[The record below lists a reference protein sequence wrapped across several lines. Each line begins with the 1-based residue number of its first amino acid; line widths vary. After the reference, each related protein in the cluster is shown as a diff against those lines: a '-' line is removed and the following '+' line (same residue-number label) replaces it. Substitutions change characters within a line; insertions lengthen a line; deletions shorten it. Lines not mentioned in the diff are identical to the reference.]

1 MSIECLNKAL
11 KIQFEGQTP
20 TKRLILILLANYC
33 DDQNSCYPSYTHIA
47 KLAGLKD
54 PKHIAKIVKEFESL
68 GLLKIQ
74 RRFKDDGG
82 NTSNRYFLTLRSTD
96 TPPHG
101 LETPTPP
108 SPETP
113 SLLVSTPPNTKEDT
127 KDKTKDNTKAYN
139 SDFKSFWSLYPRKD
153 NKAKAEESYKSILKK
168 FSHEQMIAYVESYN
182 NDIEFQK
189 KDKKF
194 IPFCTT
200 WLNQKRFLDY
210 EDYEMQEIVKDSQ
223 STVEGNWFDDLE
235 VG

>member
-96 TPPHG
+96 TPPMG

-108 SPETP
+108 SPDTP
-113 SLLVSTPPNTKEDT
+113 TLLVSTPPNTKEE
-127 KDKTKDNTKAYN
+127 TKDNTKDKTRDYD
-139 SDFKSFWSLYPRKD
+139 SDFKTFWSIYPRKD
-153 NKAKAEESYKSILKK
+153 NKAKAQESYKAILKK
-168 FSHEQMIAYVESYN
+168 FSHEEMIVFAEKYV
-182 NDIEFQK
+182 NDIEVNK

-210 EDYEMQEIVKDSQ
+210 EDYEIQEPVTETKETVK
-223 STVEGNWFDDLE
+223 GNWYDDLE